1 MRDAQKK
8 ITRMIHSSQ
17 SFNKKFNKR
26 SEFKRE
32 NLYKDIFLLNEE
44 NNEESSEDDAQSE
57 INIILLYNKDKISI
71 KFNQNHTFEDYVKI
85 LEKQYFRVGFKE
97 NYKIYYEN
105 NEISM
110 TDKRKINKIVK
121 ITDKEVILTL
131 KAIKKEFL
139 NSKMKRIYIQ
149 LDNIPSFMDLSEQIN
164 KFIKSQKDEE
174 INYDINYKDNSCSIL
189 FSSQEISFSFVAY
202 MTDIKFNNKYYRK
215 LKIDIKYNPVNAT
228 SNRRNKLRLMSED
241 NTVNNINN
249 TIESLPIKNGL
260 NPSSSRNRYNMRTY
274 KSYKKMDKP
283 IYYYENTYENDY
295 YEDNFK
301 SIQDSTPYGYEK
313 ELERKKKLKD
323 KKNWVAKRD
332 FFTSVNKKSFNK
344 LIRPKKRLIL
354 KKINNEEL
362 NPGSSGRNR
371 DEKFNQMKSYNNP
384 VIKFRFSPD

>member
-1 MRDAQKK
+1 MRDAKKK

-17 SFNKKFNKR
+17 SYNKKFNKR

>member
-17 SFNKKFNKR
+17 SYNKKFNKR

-344 LIRPKKRLIL
+344 LIRPKKRFIL